1 MRIGIFLIQFPA
13 ISETFVA
20 TKVKGLLDAG
30 HDVHIFAAQPGKDW
44 DYYPQL
50 HYLKSLL
57 EPRIHIAPPPRPL
70 RRVLIEGTMRLLLT
84 AIRHPRAFVRFVVH
98 CWLHRHT
105 NPCGFLVALYT
116 RLNFVGASLDL
127 LHIEFDTQA
136 HAIVD
141 LKAYLGCKLIL
152 GSHMPYLETSA
163 AHEFPD
169 ALPYLY
175 QQANAYCFASN
186 YLLRVALEQG
196 FDSSTLHCV
205 ISPAVDA
212 ARFQPSTLG
221 VSLDRVLRVITI
233 GRLSPEKGYEQNLAA
248 VAALHTAGI
257 PTHYT
262 IVGDGPARSSI
273 EAEALR
279 VGLIDANIVT
289 FRGAVPNDAIPDLLA
304 QADVMLHLAHYEGF
318 GVCALEAQ
326 AAGVPVIAS
335 KVGGL
340 VEAIE
345 DGMTGFLVAPGDVH
359 YAAEKLMLVARDP
372 ALRARMGQ
380 AGRARVLEHF
390 STAQEI
396 ADTIAFYEEVAA
408 LESKP

>member
-20 TKVKGLLDAG
+20 AKVKGLLDAG
-30 HDVHIFAAQPGKDW
+30 HDVHIFAAQSSKDW

-50 HYLKSLL
+50 HYLKPLL

-70 RRVLIEGTMRLLLT
+70 SRVLIEGTIRLLLT
-84 AIRHPRAFVRFVVH
+84 AIRHPRAFVRFVIH

-136 HAIVD
+136 HAVMD

-163 AHEFPD
+163 AHEFPT
-169 ALPYLY
+169 LPYLY
-175 QQANAYCFASN
+175 QRANAYCFASN

-205 ISPAVDA
+205 ISPAVDT
-212 ARFQPSTLG
+212 ARFDPPEHAQSA
-221 VSLDRVLRVITI
+221 SEMLRVITI

-248 VAALHTAGI
+248 VAALHKAGI
-257 PTHYT
+257 PTLYT
-262 IVGDGPARSSI
+262 IVGDGPARCSI

-279 VGLIDANIVT
+279 VGLIDADIVS

-359 YAAEKLMLVARDP
+359 SAAEKLILLARDP
-372 ALRARMGQ
+372 ALRTRMGQ
-380 AGRARVLEHF
+380 AGRTRVVDQF
-390 STAQEI
+390 NPKQRI
-396 ADTIAFYEEVAA
+396 AAYLAFYEAVATMEPA
-408 LESKP
+408 L